1 MAQKGR
7 HIGLPLREVC
17 DMTALKDLHKHDK
30 PREKLVA
37 KGVGALKNEELLA
50 ILLGSGVQGKDV
62 RKLAKEII
70 SLMDEGLG
78 QLTLER
84 LCTIHG
90 LGTAKASQILAAL
103 ELSKRYLIRSNRRI
117 TDAADVYQELA
128 KYADR
133 SQEYFLTITLDGA
146 SHIIQTRTVFIGTLN
161 QSLVHPRE
169 VFADAIADRAAGI
182 IVAHNH
188 PSGTLEPSRA
198 DMQITQRLKEVAK
211 LVGIE
216 LLDHV
221 ILTKEG
227 YYSFSDEG
235 VL

>member
-1 MAQKGR
+1 VQ
-7 HIGLPLREVC
+7 
-17 DMTALKDLHKHDK
+17 
-30 PREKLVA
+30 
-37 KGVGALKNEELLA
+37 ALKNEELLA
-50 ILLGSGVQGKDV
+50 VLLGSGVQGKDV

>member
-1 MAQKGR
+1 MKKIA
-7 HIGLPLREVC
+7 E
-17 DMTALKDLHKHDK
+17 LHAMEK
-30 PREKLVA
+30 PREKLAA
-37 KGVGALKNEELLA
+37 KGADALKNEELLA
-50 ILLGSGVQGKDV
+50 ILLGSGIQGKDV
-62 RKLAKEII
+62 RKLAREII
-70 SLMDEGLG
+70 ALMDEGLEA
-78 QLTLER
+78 LSLDK

-90 LGTAKASQILAAL
+90 LGSAKASQILAAL
-103 ELSKRYLIRSNRRI
+103 ALSKRYLIRTNRRI
-117 TDAADVYQELA
+117 TDASDVYRELH
-128 KYADR
+128 KYSDR

-146 SHIIQTRTVFIGTLN
+146 SHIINIRTVFIGTLN

-182 IVAHNH
+182 IIAHNH
-188 PSGTLEPSRA
+188 PSGTCEPSRA
-198 DMQITQRLKEVAK
+198 DIQITQRLKDVAK

-235 VL
+235 MV

>member
-1 MAQKGR
+1 
-7 HIGLPLREVC
+7 
-17 DMTALKDLHKHDK
+17 MTALKDLHKHDK
-30 PREKLVA
+30 PREKLVV
-37 KGVGALKNEELLA
+37 KGVQALKNEELLA
-50 ILLGSGVQGKDV
+50 VLLGSGVQGKDV

-70 SLMDEGLG
+70 ALMDEGLG

-90 LGTAKASQILAAL
+90 LGIAKASQILAAL
-103 ELSKRYLIRSNRRI
+103 ELSKRYLIRTNKRI
-117 TDAADVYQELA
+117 TDAADVYRELA

-133 SQEYFLTITLDGA
+133 AQEYFLTITLDGA

-169 VFADAIADRAAGI
+169 VFADAITDRAAGI
-182 IVAHNH
+182 IIAHNH